1 MASMQSPFV
10 SQALL
15 RLRRSVSICCWIVGV
30 ALLLQTMLWAVSTF
44 MDVRHITLA
53 DHREPELIVSADQ
66 ARKQIS
72 PLTDAS
78 VLGGGGAV
86 ADDRGASAV
95 DANRVPTKY
104 DAMMNKASALAMS
117 AGTIAMVL
125 LMPLLALGVLL
136 STSSATPG
144 VEGTVSAF
152 SWSLVVGLLVLPLG
166 QTLGLPWEE
175 GALASY
181 GLMTQQVDL
190 MIGDSL
196 DAWGTPTFYCRFAVL
211 PMACLVGVTLIGMKF
226 STGVYAGIIQKE
238 RMRLDPVLE
247 KEAANIKAA
256 NLHAGRASGAMKMAT
271 AAAAEP
277 VLPSAPVAVG
287 NGEPAPPRRLI

>member
-1 MASMQSPFV
+1 MASMQSPYV

-15 RLRRSVSICCWIVGV
+15 RLRRSVSICCWMVGV
-30 ALLLQTMLWAVSTF
+30 ALLLQTMVWAVSTF
-44 MDVRHITLA
+44 MDVRHVTLA
-53 DHREPELIVSADQ
+53 DNSEPELIISAEQ
-66 ARKQIS
+66 MRKQSS

-78 VLGGGGAV
+78 TLA
-86 ADDRGASAV
+86 AQQAALEDAPQAV
-95 DANRVPTKY
+95 DPNRVPTKY

-117 AGTIAMVL
+117 AGTIAMVM

-144 VEGTVSAF
+144 VEKTVSAF
-152 SWSLVVGLLVLPLG
+152 SWSLVVGLLVLPFG
-166 QTLGLPWEE
+166 QTLGMPWEE

-181 GLMTQQVDL
+181 SMMTKQVDL
-190 MIGDSL
+190 MIGDSP

-211 PMACLVGVTLIGMKF
+211 PLACLVGVTMIGLKF

-238 RMRLDPVLE
+238 KMRLDPVLE

-256 NLHAGRASGAMKMAT
+256 SLHAGRAGAAMKVAT
-271 AAAAEP
+271 AAAAAEP
-277 VLPSAPVAVG
+277 IVAAAAPSSPA
-287 NGEPAPPRRLI
+287 GEAPPRRLI